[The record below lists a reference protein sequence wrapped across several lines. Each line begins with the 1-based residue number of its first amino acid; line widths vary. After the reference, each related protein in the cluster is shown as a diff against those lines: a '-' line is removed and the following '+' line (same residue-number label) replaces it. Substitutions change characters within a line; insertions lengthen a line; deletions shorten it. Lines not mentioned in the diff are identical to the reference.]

1 MESVG
6 DITELLR
13 ASGDGDDS
21 ALHTLFQLIYDD
33 LKIVARHRRS
43 GERIDHTLQTTALVH
58 EAFLRLS
65 AGNLDKIRDGDHLM
79 ALASRVMR
87 HILVDYA
94 RMRKASK
101 RGIVDPLEAEN
112 FSLII
117 DPSVGLEM
125 LDLNRALNSICAEH
139 PRLVQVVECR
149 FFAGMTAAET
159 ANALEVSERTV
170 ERDWFRAKAYL
181 YQHLQAGSNESE
193 DSESGWRS
201 AIRQPA

>member
-65 AGNLDKIRDGDHLM
+65 AGNLDKIGDRDHLM

-125 LDLNRALNSICAEH
+125 LDLDRALNSICAEH